1 MRGHDRTR
9 LGIVFAKQ
17 PPKERVLTLSA
28 VNGTFKIPPGHP
40 NYRVDA
46 SFEVGTDVKLA
57 SLHPH
62 MHGRGKDFEYRAVFP
77 SGKTEILLKVPRFD
91 WHWQNWYNLEQPI
104 ALPKG
109 TQDRLHRALRQL
121 AEQPGGRRSRRRK

>member
-1 MRGHDRTR
+1 M
-9 LGIVFAKQ
+9 
-17 PPKERVLTLSA
+17 
-28 VNGTFKIPPGHP
+28 
-40 NYRVDA
+40 
-46 SFEVGTDVKLA
+46 GTDVKLA

-77 SGKTEILLKVPRFD
+77 SGKTDILLKVPRFD

-109 TQDRLHRALRQL
+109 TRIDCTAPLRQL
-121 AEQPGGRRSRRRK
+121 AEQPGGRRSDERSDVGRPELGRDDDRVLQPGVRRQPPG